1 MLILGSGDFLFMREE
16 KGAKRVRHSWCGQS
30 FLLGSVLFCLGHI
43 LSLCMTIC
51 INNTLCV
58 ILSVI

>member
-1 MLILGSGDFLFMREE
+1 MLILGSGDFIYGRRS
-16 KGAKRVRHSWCGQS
+16 KGPGGSDTPGVNS
-30 FLLGSVLFCLGHI
+30 FLLGSLLFCLGHI

-58 ILSVI
+58 ILLVI